1 MKSEQEPTVP
11 KPNAQTILEAIDDL
25 HSQEQIVT
33 RETLSKHTGLKLSI
47 IDDRLSYLVDNGQII
62 RVQRGVFIPTQRHKP
77 SRVMSK
83 TVLPDGT
90 VVIDIGDD
98 VLTLT
103 PREARN
109 LGNLMVGEAMQF
121 SNIEL
126 GHHMAIIQTEVSG
139 QMRKIS
145 KTVETLS
152 EKVEQTKQGVLL

>member
-1 MKSEQEPTVP
+1 MKSEQ
-11 KPNAQTILEAIDDL
+11 KPNAQTILEAIEDL
-25 HSQEQIVT
+25 HNQEQIVT
-33 RETLSKHTGLKLSI
+33 RETLASSTGLKLSI

-62 RVQRGVFIPTQRHKP
+62 RVQRGVFIPAARHRP
-77 SRVMSK
+77 SRIMSK

-90 VVIDIGDD
+90 VKIDIGDD

-109 LGNLMVGEAMQF
+109 LGNMMVGEAMQY

-126 GHHMAIIQTEVSG
+126 GHHMAVIQTEVSG
-139 QMRKIS
+139 QMRRIS

-152 EKVEQTKQGVLL
+152 DQVEQKKQGELL